1 MRKQSAIFALIGV
14 VVGLP
19 FILREE
25 ERSIAEAD
33 EAIVII
39 SPHMESIRH
48 EFAEGFRKWYKEKT
62 GKTVQVDWRTVGG
75 TSEIAKFIDS
85 EYVNSFRNHWTGK
98 LGKKWNE
105 EVASSFNNRKLSKDA
120 PAMAREA
127 RKAFLDSKVGIGV
140 DLFFGGGQYDFYKQ
154 AQHGHLVDNGLLKKH
169 PDWFADEIIP
179 QRFAGEQFYDKEGR
193 WIGATLSSFGILYNR
208 DVLATIGK
216 ANDPPSQWID
226 LCDPA
231 YFGRLGIADP
241 TKSGSVTKAFEMI
254 VQQQM
259 QMAQSESLEEEEA
272 VAQGWVN
279 AMRIIQLISANAR
292 YFSGIST
299 RPVIDC
305 SQGDCAASMC
315 IDFYGRF
322 QEEAVKRSSG
332 GESRLVFLT
341 PKGGST
347 VSCDPIGM
355 LRGAPHAELAQAFI
369 TYVLSKEGQN
379 LWNFKVG
386 EPGGPEQ
393 YALRRAPI
401 RRDAYKPNLDKHRS
415 DPEMNPYHT
424 AVESGFVY
432 HGSWTGRLFS
442 PLRFIIKTAFIDPRN
457 ELVAAWA
464 AIIQAEKEGRKED
477 AAAAR
482 KIFADV
488 SRIDHGKAKEEISG
502 TLSSRDKLAE
512 VQLAKELTV
521 HFRNQYQRALSI
533 AQGQNGL

>member
-1 MRKQSAIFALIGV
+1 MGRQTIIFAFIAL

-19 FILREE
+19 FVLRKGA
-25 ERSIAEAD
+25 STITDND
-33 EAIVII
+33 ETLVII

-48 EFAEGFRKWYKEKT
+48 EFGEGFRKWYKNQT

-75 TSEIAKFIDS
+75 TSEIAKFIGS
-85 EYVNSFRNHWTGK
+85 EYVNSFRNHWIGDLGKNWTGK
-98 LGKKWNE
+98 
-105 EVASSFNNRKLSKDA
+105 VASSFNNRKLPKNASTE
-120 PAMAREA
+120 AREA
-127 RKAFLDSKVGIGV
+127 RETFLGSKVGIGI

-154 AQHGHLVDNGLLKKH
+154 AQHGHLVDAGLLDKY
-169 PDWFADEIIP
+169 PEWFTDEIIP
-179 QRFAGEQFYDKEGR
+179 ERFAGEQFYDNKGR
-193 WIGATLSSFGILYNR
+193 WLGATLSSFGILYNR
-208 DVLATIGK
+208 DVLDTIGK
-216 ANDPPSQWID
+216 ADDPPTQWAD

-259 QMAQSESLEEEEA
+259 QMAQGANIEEGEA
-272 VAQGWVN
+272 VAQGWNN
-279 AMRIIQLISANAR
+279 AMQIIQLIAANAR

-322 QEEAVKRSSG
+322 QEEAVKRSTG
-332 GESRLVFLT
+332 EESRLVFIT

-355 LRGAPHAELAQAFI
+355 LRGAPHSELAQAFI
-369 TYVLSKEGQN
+369 TYVLSPKGQN
-379 LWNFKVG
+379 LWNYKVG

-401 RRDAYKPNLDKHRS
+401 RRDSYQPDLAKHRS
-415 DPEMNPYHT
+415 DPTINPYQD
-424 AVESGFVY
+424 AMESGFVY
-432 HGSWTGRLFS
+432 HGAWTGRLFT

-457 ELVAAWA
+457 ELVEAWS
-464 AIIQAEKEGRKED
+464 AIIQAENEGR
-477 AAAAR
+477 AAQATAAR
-482 KIFADV
+482 KIFGDL
-488 SRIDHGKAKEEISG
+488 SRIDHAKAKEDIG
-502 TLSSRDKLAE
+502 ATLSSRDKLAE
-512 VQLAKELTV
+512 VRLAKELTI
-521 HFRNQYQRALSI
+521 HFRNQYRRALTV
-533 AQGQNGL
+533 ARGQNGP

>member
-1 MRKQSAIFALIGV
+1 ALRDEAQTITD
-14 VVGLP
+14 
-19 FILREE
+19 
-25 ERSIAEAD
+25 AD
-33 EAIVII
+33 ETIVII

-48 EFAEGFRKWYKEKT
+48 EFAEGFRKWHQEKT

-75 TSEIAKFIDS
+75 TSEIARFIGS
-85 EYVNSFRNHWTGK
+85 EYLNSFRNHWIGD
-98 LGKKWNE
+98 LGKTWNG
-105 EVASSFNNRKLSKDA
+105 EVASSFNNRKLPKDA
-120 PAMAREA
+120 SEVAKEA
-127 RKAFLDSKVGIGV
+127 RAAFLDSGVGIGV

-154 AQHGHLVDNGLLKKH
+154 AQHGHLVDAGLLKKH
-169 PDWFADEIIP
+169 PDWFTDEIIP
-179 QRFAGEQFYDKEGR
+179 ERFAGEQFYDKEGR
-193 WIGATLSSFGILYNR
+193 WLGAALSSFGILYNR
-208 DVLATIGK
+208 DVLAVIGK
-216 ANDPPSQWID
+216 ADDPPEQWAD
-226 LCDPA
+226 LGDPA

-259 QMAQSESLEEEEA
+259 QMAQGGDVEEEEA
-272 VAQGWVN
+272 VARGWET
-279 AMRIIQLISANAR
+279 AMGIIQLISANAR

-322 QEEAVKRSSG
+322 QEEAVKRSTK

-355 LRGAPHAELAQAFI
+355 LRGAPHPELAEAFI
-369 TYVLSKEGQN
+369 TFVLSPEGQN

-401 RRDAYKPNLDKHRS
+401 RRDAYHPDLAKHRS
-415 DPEMNPYHT
+415 DPKMNPYDSG
-424 AVESGFVY
+424 EQSGFVY
-432 HGSWTGRLFS
+432 HGEWTGRLFN

-457 ELVAAWA
+457 ELVAAWS
-464 AIIQAEKEGRKED
+464 AIIQAEEEGRTEQ
-477 AAAAR
+477 AEAAR
-482 KIFADV
+482 AIFSDL
-488 SRIDHGKAKEEISG
+488 SRIDQAKAKEEIG
-502 TLSSRDKLAE
+502 ATLSSRDKLAE
-512 VQLAKELTV
+512 VRLAKDLTI
-521 HFRNQYQRALSI
+521 HFRNQYRRARSV
-533 AQGQNGL
+533 ARGATGP

>member
-1 MRKQSAIFALIGV
+1 MGKQTAIFALIGV
-14 VVGLP
+14 VVGFP

-33 EAIVII
+33 ETIVII

-98 LGKKWNE
+98 LGKTWNE
-105 EVASSFNNRKLSKDA
+105 EVASSFNNRKLSEDA
-120 PAMAREA
+120 PALAREA

-154 AQHGHLVDNGLLKKH
+154 AQHGHLVDSGLLKKH

-179 QRFAGEQFYDKEGR
+179 ERFAGEQFYDKEGR

-208 DVLATIGK
+208 DVLVTIGK
-216 ANDPPSQWID
+216 EDDPPSQWVD

-259 QMAQSESLEEEEA
+259 QMAQHESLKEGEA
-272 VAQGWVN
+272 VAQGWDN

-322 QEEAVKRSSG
+322 QEEAVKRSTDG
-332 GESRLVFLT
+332 QSRLVFLT
-341 PKGGST
+341 PEGGST

-355 LRGAPHAELAQAFI
+355 LRGAPHTKLAQAFV
-369 TYVLSKEGQN
+369 TYVLSPDGQN

-401 RRDAYKPNLDKHRS
+401 RRDAYQANLAKHRS
-415 DPEMNPYHT
+415 DPEMNPYDA
-424 AVESGFVY
+424 AVKSGFVY
-432 HGSWTGRLFS
+432 HGAWTGRLFS

-477 AAAAR
+477 AASAK
-482 KIFADV
+482 KIFADL
-488 SRIDHGKAKEEISG
+488 SRIDHGKAKEEIGG

-512 VQLAKELTV
+512 VRLAKELTV
-521 HFRNQYQRALSI
+521 HFRNQYQRALSV